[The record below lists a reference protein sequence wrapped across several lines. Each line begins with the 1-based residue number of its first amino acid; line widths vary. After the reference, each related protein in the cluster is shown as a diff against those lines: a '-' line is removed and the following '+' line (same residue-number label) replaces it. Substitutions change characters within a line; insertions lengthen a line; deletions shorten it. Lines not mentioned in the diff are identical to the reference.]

1 MLARCTRTPRSSAPW
16 PRKNLPEDV
25 AYKIV
30 KSYCEG
36 LDEVAASY
44 PAVKGWNPIS
54 DLFKYV
60 PEGAEVPAHAG
71 MVRYAKE
78 KGIDVPQA
86 FHPPGVKGN

>member
-1 MLARCTRTPRSSAPW
+1 M
-16 PRKNLPEDV
+16 

-30 KSYCEG
+30 KAYREG

-44 PAVKGWNPIS
+44 PAVKGWDPVA

-60 PEGAEVPAHAG
+60 PEGAEVPVHAG

-78 KGIDVPQA
+78 KGIDVPKR
-86 FHPPGVKGN
+86 FLPPEVKAN